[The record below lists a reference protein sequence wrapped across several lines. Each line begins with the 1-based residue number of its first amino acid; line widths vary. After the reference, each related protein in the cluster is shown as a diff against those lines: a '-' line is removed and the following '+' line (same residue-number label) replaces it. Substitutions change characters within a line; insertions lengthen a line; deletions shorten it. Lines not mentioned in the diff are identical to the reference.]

1 MLIKNI
7 DSPPKK
13 NNKQKQ
19 TTHTQNNKQ
28 THTNKFK
35 KNQKNKTSNIL
46 MSCEI
51 AYISLESVPFCNG

>member
-1 MLIKNI
+1 MEGIISKSCYTQGTLKTYWSNYVFFVMFIKNI

-28 THTNKFK
+28 THTNKLK
-35 KNQKNKTSNIL
+35 KK
-46 MSCEI
+46 
-51 AYISLESVPFCNG
+51 

>member
-1 MLIKNI
+1 MLIINI

-13 NNKQKQ
+13 DKQKQ

-28 THTNKFK
+28 TNTNKFK
-35 KNQKNKTSNIL
+35 KKKKNKTSNIL

-51 AYISLESVPFCNG
+51 AYISDESVPFCNG

>member
-1 MLIKNI
+1 MLIKNK

-28 THTNKFK
+28 THTNKLK
-35 KNQKNKTSNIL
+35 KNRKIKHRIFNVFSHTT
-46 MSCEI
+46 
-51 AYISLESVPFCNG
+51 

>member
-1 MLIKNI
+1 MLIINI

-13 NNKQKQ
+13 DKQKQ

-28 THTNKFK
+28 TDTNKLK
-35 KNQKNKTSNIL
+35 KKKKKNKTSNIL

-51 AYISLESVPFCNG
+51 AYISDESVPFCNG

>member
-19 TTHTQNNKQ
+19 TAHTQNNKQ

-35 KNQKNKTSNIL
+35 KNRKIKHRI
-46 MSCEI
+46 
-51 AYISLESVPFCNG
+51 F